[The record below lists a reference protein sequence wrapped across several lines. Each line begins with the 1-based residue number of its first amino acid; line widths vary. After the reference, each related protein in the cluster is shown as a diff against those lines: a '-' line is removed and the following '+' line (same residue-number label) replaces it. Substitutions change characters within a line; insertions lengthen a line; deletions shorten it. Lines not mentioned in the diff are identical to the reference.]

1 MPRIYRQRG
10 SDMMYATGNKKMLNM
25 LILEILEEY
34 TDENHRLTQP
44 EMIQLLEKN
53 YGMTCD
59 RRSVR
64 ANIDLLK
71 ELGYE
76 IAADKGYYL
85 LERDFDDAE
94 LRLLIDSVLSSKGVS
109 QNQATR
115 LIKKLVKR
123 GNRYFHAKVKHI
135 ANLPEMRHSD
145 NTVVMKNVEML
156 NDAIEKKRQV
166 KFIYNGYNTSF
177 KLVPKRDEPYVVN
190 PYQMV
195 VCNGWYYLI
204 CNTENHDNVS
214 HYRIDKMTAVEIVDK
229 PAKDKRLVDDFA
241 NGYSLPKHMAEH
253 IYMFG
258 GSTIEVKFQTGKYLM
273 DQLVDWF
280 GRDFSVRLLNDEDM
294 LVTVKCNES
303 AIKYWAL
310 QYMEHVEI
318 LAPAGLRQEIAKVLK
333 DSLQSYEK

>member
-1 MPRIYRQRG
+1 
-10 SDMMYATGNKKMLNM
+10 MMYATGNKKMLNM
-25 LILEILEEY
+25 LILEILKEY
-34 TDENHRLTQP
+34 TDENHRLTQM

-64 ANIDLLK
+64 ANIDSLK

-94 LRLLIDSVLSSKGVS
+94 LRLLIDSVLSAKGVS
-109 QNQATR
+109 QSQAKR
-115 LIKKLVKR
+115 LIKKLVKQ
-123 GNRYFHAKVKHI
+123 GNRYFQAKVKHI

-145 NTVVMKNVEML
+145 NTVVMKNVEVL

-166 KFIYNGYNTSF
+166 KFIYNRYNTSF

-204 CNTENHDNVS
+204 GNTEPYDNVS
-214 HYRIDKMTAVEIVDK
+214 HYRIDKMKKVTIVDK
-229 PAKDKRLVDDFA
+229 PAKDKSLVDEFVH
-241 NGYSLPKHMAEH
+241 GYNLPRHMAEH

-258 GSTIEVKFQTGKYLM
+258 GNTIEVQFQTGKYLM

-280 GRDFSVRLLNDEDM
+280 GKDFSVKPLNNEDM
-294 LVTVKCNES
+294 LVTVKCNEY

-310 QYMEHVEI
+310 QYIEHIE
-318 LAPAGLRQEIAKVLK
+318 VLK
-333 DSLQSYEK
+333 PVDFRQQISHILKDRWQVHK

>member
-1 MPRIYRQRG
+1 
-10 SDMMYATGNKKMLNM
+10 MYATGNKKMLNM
-25 LILEILEEY
+25 LILEILKEY
-34 TDENHRLTQP
+34 TDENHRLTQM

-64 ANIDLLK
+64 ANIDSLK

-94 LRLLIDSVLSSKGVS
+94 LRLLIDSVLSAKGVS
-109 QNQATR
+109 QSQAKR
-115 LIKKLVKR
+115 LIKKLVKQ
-123 GNRYFHAKVKHI
+123 GNRYFQAKVKHI

-145 NTVVMKNVEML
+145 NTVVMKNVEVL

-166 KFIYNGYNTSF
+166 KFIYNRYNTSF

-204 CNTENHDNVS
+204 GNTEPYDNVS
-214 HYRIDKMTAVEIVDK
+214 HYRIDKMKKVTIVDK
-229 PAKDKRLVDDFA
+229 PAKDKSLVDEFVH
-241 NGYSLPKHMAEH
+241 GYNLPRHMAEH

-258 GSTIEVKFQTGKYLM
+258 GNTIEVQFQTGKYLM

-280 GRDFSVRLLNDEDM
+280 GKDFSVKPLNNEDM
-294 LVTVKCNES
+294 LVTVKCNEY

-310 QYMEHVEI
+310 QYIEHIE
-318 LAPAGLRQEIAKVLK
+318 VLK
-333 DSLQSYEK
+333 PVDFRQQISHILKDRWQVHK

>member
-1 MPRIYRQRG
+1 
-10 SDMMYATGNKKMLNM
+10 MMYATGNKKMLNM
-25 LILEILEEY
+25 LILEILKEY
-34 TDENHRLTQP
+34 TDENHRLTQK

-64 ANIDLLK
+64 ANIDSLK

-85 LERDFDDAE
+85 QERDFDDAE
-94 LRLLIDSVLSSKGVS
+94 LRLLIDSVLSAKGVS
-109 QNQATR
+109 QSQAKR
-115 LIKKLVKR
+115 LITKLVNQ
-123 GNRYFHAKVKHI
+123 GNRYFQAKVKHI

-145 NTVVMKNVEML
+145 NTVVMKSVEVL

-166 KFIYNGYNTSF
+166 KFIYNAYNTSF

-204 CNTENHDNVS
+204 GNTEPHDNVS
-214 HYRIDKMTAVEIVDK
+214 HYRIDKMKKVTIVDT
-229 PAKDKRLVDDFA
+229 PAKDKSLVAEFA
-241 NGYSLPKHMAEH
+241 RGYNLPRHMAEH

-258 GSTIEVKFQTGKYLM
+258 GDTIEVQFQTETYLM

-280 GRDFSVRLLNDEDM
+280 GKDFSVKPLKNGDI
-294 LVTVKCNES
+294 LVTVKCNEY

-318 LAPAGLRQEIAKVLK
+318 LAPAGLRQEIAQVLK
-333 DSLQSYEK
+333 DSLRAYEK

>member
-1 MPRIYRQRG
+1 
-10 SDMMYATGNKKMLNM
+10 MMYATGNKKMLNM
-25 LILEILEEY
+25 LILELLKIY
-34 TDENHRLTQP
+34 TDENHRLTQQ

-64 ANIDLLK
+64 SNVESLK

-76 IAADKGYYL
+76 IATDKGYYL
-85 LERDFDDAE
+85 LEREFENAE
-94 LRLLIDSVLSSKGVS
+94 LRLLIDSVLSSKIMS
-109 QNQATR
+109 QKQAKR
-115 LIKKLVKR
+115 LIQKLTKQ
-123 GNRYFHAKVKHI
+123 GNRYFCNEVKHV
-135 ANLPEMRHSD
+135 ANLPEMRHSN
-145 NTVVMKNVEML
+145 NTVVMKNVEVL
-156 NDAIEKKRQV
+156 NDAIDKKRQV
-166 KFIYNGYNTSF
+166 KFIYNGYNTAF
-177 KLVPKRDEPYVVN
+177 KLVPKRDRPYIVN

-258 GSTIEVKFQTGKYLM
+258 GSTIEVQFQTGKYLM

-280 GRDFSVRLLNDEDM
+280 GRDFSVKLLNDEDM

>member
-1 MPRIYRQRG
+1 
-10 SDMMYATGNKKMLNM
+10 MYATGNKKMLNM
-25 LILEILEEY
+25 LILEILKDY
-34 TDENHRLTQP
+34 TDDNHRLTQQ

-64 ANIDLLK
+64 ANIDSLK

-76 IAADKGYYL
+76 IATDKGYYL
-85 LERDFDDAE
+85 LERDFDDEE
-94 LRLLIDSVLSSKGVS
+94 LRLLIDSVLSSKGIS
-109 QNQATR
+109 QSQAKR
-115 LIKKLVKR
+115 LIKKLVKQ

-145 NTVVMKNVEML
+145 NTMVMKNVEVL

-166 KFIYNGYNTSF
+166 EFIYNGYNTSF
-177 KLVPKRDEPYVVN
+177 KLVPKRKKPYIVN

-204 CNTENHDNVS
+204 GNTEPYDNVS
-214 HYRIDKMTAVEIVDK
+214 HYRIDKMKKVTIVDK
-229 PAKDKRLVDDFA
+229 PAKDKSLVDEFVH
-241 NGYSLPKHMAEH
+241 GYNLPRHMAEH

-258 GSTIEVKFQTGKYLM
+258 GNTIEVQFQTGKYLM

-280 GRDFSVRLLNDEDM
+280 GKDFSVKPLNNEDM
-294 LVTVKCNES
+294 LVTVKCNEY

-310 QYMEHVEI
+310 QYIEHIE
-318 LAPAGLRQEIAKVLK
+318 VLK
-333 DSLQSYEK
+333 PVDFRQQISHILKDRWQVHK

>member
-1 MPRIYRQRG
+1 
-10 SDMMYATGNKKMLNM
+10 MMYATGNKKMLNM
-25 LILEILEEY
+25 LILEILKEY
-34 TDENHRLTQP
+34 TDENHRLTQL

-64 ANIDLLK
+64 ANIDSLK

-94 LRLLIDSVLSSKGVS
+94 LRLLIDSVLSAKGVS
-109 QNQATR
+109 QSQAKR
-115 LIKKLVKR
+115 LIKKLVKQ
-123 GNRYFHAKVKHI
+123 GNRYFQAKVKHI

-145 NTVVMKNVEML
+145 NTVVMKNVEVL

-166 KFIYNGYNTSF
+166 EFIYNGYNTSF
-177 KLVPKRDEPYVVN
+177 KLVPKRKQPYIVN

-204 CNTENHDNVS
+204 ANTEPHDNVS
-214 HYRIDKMTAVEIVDK
+214 HYRIDKMKKLAIVDK
-229 PAKDKRLVDDFA
+229 PAKDKSLVKEFIH
-241 NGYSLPKHMAEH
+241 GYNLPKHMAEH
-253 IYMFG
+253 IYMFSG
-258 GSTIEVKFQTGKYLM
+258 DTIEVQFLTGKYLM

-280 GRDFSVRLLNDEDM
+280 GKDFSVKPLNNKDM
-294 LVTVKCNES
+294 QVTVKCNEQ
-303 AIKYWAL
+303 AIKYWVL
-310 QYMEHVEI
+310 QYIEHIEV
-318 LAPAGLRQEIAKVLK
+318 LVPAAFRQEIHNVLK
-333 DSLQSYEK
+333 DSLRHYEP